1 MGCVFLFNQ
10 HTELSCTL
18 NFSYKTTWIKIS
30 MEGIVFYQVSNS
42 CMDFTQLPG
51 NLPRPLMICLHE
63 SDPNENSQRH
73 LFQRNKRDER
83 FESEGPCPPSTPGG
97 PCLAA
102 GSHGCPVTPWAFLPA
117 ATACCC
123 CSPWPSPLCH
133 NETDMP
139 VVTFR
144 QVFDSSD
151 LDNYCLSLP
160 LEEEA
165 IWPPNVWLEF
175 H

>member
-63 SDPNENSQRH
+63 SDPNENTQRH

-97 PCLAA
+97 PSRRWLPRVPSDTMGLPSGCHCL
-102 GSHGCPVTPWAFLPA
+102 L
-117 ATACCC
+117 
-123 CSPWPSPLCH
+123 L
-133 NETDMP
+133 
-139 VVTFR
+139 
-144 QVFDSSD
+144 
-151 LDNYCLSLP
+151 LLP
-160 LEEEA
+160 LTK
-165 IWPPNVWLEF
+165 PTVS
-175 H
+175 